1 MNVDKVRSRAEQ
13 IRGYGTDRDVATD
26 FFPPADPPDSDGESY
41 TFPNDA
47 ELLSDANIDKWL
59 LFLGG
64 WKSYTSYR
72 VGQLEAELSVLSE
85 GFDVMMQTQGAEIDE
100 HSTKRILKDSIK
112 GKVLNDDSSLQALKM
127 RIAVKQGHLKILRGR
142 YFMYDQQFET
152 ISRIVTRRG
161 QERIRA

>member
-1 MNVDKVRSRAEQ
+1 MNADRVRTRSEE
-13 IRGYGTDRDVATD
+13 IRRYGTDRDITTE
-26 FFPPADPPDSDGESY
+26 FFPPAKPPDSDGESY
-41 TFPNDA
+41 TFPSDA
-47 ELLSDANIDKWL
+47 ELLSDASIDRWL

-100 HSTKRILKDSIK
+100 NSTKRILKDSIK
-112 GKVLNDDSSLQALKM
+112 GKVLNEDSSLQSLKM

-161 QERIRA
+161 QERLRA